1 MIDDDKREIRELQEL
16 YLEDGDLYSENGG
29 RARNFRWRGLDDSQ
43 RDIFDNKLLW
53 GDEEI
58 VDNEILSQAE
68 LERRKMKHEREL
80 FLQEQVYA

>member
-43 RDIFDNKLLW
+43 WDIFDNKLLW